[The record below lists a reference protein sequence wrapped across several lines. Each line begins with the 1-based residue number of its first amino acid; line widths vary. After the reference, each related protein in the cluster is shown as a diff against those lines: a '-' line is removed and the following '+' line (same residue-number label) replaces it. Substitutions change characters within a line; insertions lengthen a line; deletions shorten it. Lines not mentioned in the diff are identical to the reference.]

1 MIFAYH
7 KKSLSPKPLEDKN
20 IMPQASP
27 SHLSTGKATGII
39 VVSASPEPFFA
50 TLGHVDAK
58 SGGSNWYANEKWQ
71 KHANKYIKHRL
82 MYINICSK
90 NTCWAIKVGDPSPT
104 WSILASHF
112 EDPCDGWHLRCVA
125 GFYCW
130 LMATSRICVNMWYL
144 FCHASW
150 QICTRNT
157 ELEFERGFQTA
168 MSKSIQSSLD
178 SAQKDGS
185 FENNMKKWF
194 HCSAMES
201 SKNKRGFWVKLIIVH
216 QPEICWFRLLVRLPF
231 WVKLVI
237 HFKIIAQSISHFF
250 LMCIVFCKRKSHEST
265 CNMYVTYCT
274 F

>member
-1 MIFAYH
+1 MIFAFH
-7 KKSLSPKPLEDKN
+7 KKKSLNPKPLEGN
-20 IMPQASP
+20 TNHAPTVH
-27 SHLSTGKATGII
+27 HLTCLQERP
-39 VVSASPEPFFA
+39 PEWLWSQPRRSRFLRA

-58 SGGSNWYANEKWQ
+58 KRGEQLICQREMAKKNTQ
-71 KHANKYIKHRL
+71 KKYISTDL
-82 MYINICSK
+82 CIYINICSK

-104 WSILASHF
+104 WSILESHF
-112 EDPCDGWHLRCVA
+112 EDPCDGWHLRCAA

-237 HFKIIAQSISHFF
+237 HFKIIAQSISHFSLCVLF
-250 LMCIVFCKRKSHEST
+250 FAKEKVM
-265 CNMYVTYCT
+265 NQYVTCM
-274 F
+274 